1 MFTEFVKSS
10 RHPFEMMKSGLFGFL
25 SSPPPFLSI
34 GEVFRTTSMC
44 WISCLGDFGWAH
56 IHFRK
61 IIFRC
66 LEFIKAW
73 IFFITKMCFYP
84 SRVRMVAR
92 RKTFA
97 VVSVWI
103 WVVAEFLVVS
113 FFYDCFFDKRRSII
127 AKGFEKIPFVTD
139 GISWQLSWSA
149 AKDLWS
155 NLRIKNCWPP
165 YFVLSLDGVEGPRL
179 PLIMAPQDQN
189 AKWLKNEDSS
199 KLNIMLPNCKIA
211 NSSTNDF
218 SILI

>member
-1 MFTEFVKSS
+1 MLRFLRPDGTIG
-10 RHPFEMMKSGLFGFL
+10 PLFGIFIGPAKRYYQLPAVFL
-25 SSPPPFLSI
+25 L
-34 GEVFRTTSMC
+34 
-44 WISCLGDFGWAH
+44 WL
-56 IHFRK
+56 
-61 IIFRC
+61 
-66 LEFIKAW
+66 
-73 IFFITKMCFYP
+73 
-84 SRVRMVAR
+84 
-92 RKTFA
+92 
-97 VVSVWI
+97 
-103 WVVAEFLVVS
+103 
-113 FFYDCFFDKRRSII
+113 FFDKRRSII

-155 NLRIKNCWPP
+155 NLRIENCWPP

-218 SILI
+218 SILILTEDELLHAFSSEKKNLVREIT